1 MKKMLALLL
10 MLLLC
15 GTSALAE
22 VELDGM
28 TNAELAQLINDAH
41 NQLMLN
47 AETDKNKT
55 IYDENGIR
63 ITLAETKLY
72 DEPNYFRTYLTVI
85 NGSEQDVK
93 LYFYPFTVN
102 GWKLDDDFYINNQ
115 SFNRGPTLEAG
126 QRDKSNWMAFRDL
139 DTLAD
144 ITAYSDIETIQ
155 VDLDISVKVDGSWKS
170 QAKLRINFV
179 LSVEDSSLYVSS
191 VEKR

>member
-1 MKKMLALLL
+1 MKKMLVFLLL
-10 MLLLC
+10 MLLC
-15 GTSALAE
+15 ATAALAE
-22 VELDGM
+22 TELDGM
-28 TNAELAQLINDAH
+28 SNAELTQLIHEAH

-55 IYDENGIR
+55 IYDEDGVR
-63 ITLAETKLY
+63 ITLGETKLY

-102 GWKLDDDFYINNQ
+102 GWKLDDDFFINNQ

-144 ITAYSDIETIQ
+144 VTAYSDIETIQ
-155 VDLDISVKVDGSWKS
+155 ADLDISKKVDGSWKT
-170 QAKLRINFV
+170 QAKLRVNFV
-179 LSVEDSSLYVSS
+179 LSVEDGCLYVAS
-191 VEKR
+191 VEQR